1 MKTHKTY
8 NFEQL
13 IEYIRGYSWTCSD
26 MNALTLNEVHSMLAN
41 AVCQFECDQD
51 GFKAVAEV
59 AEEKRLEQVR
69 QINEA
74 WRISC
79 KSP

>member
-13 IEYIRGYSWTCSD
+13 VEYIRGYSWTCSD
-26 MNALTLNEVHSMLAN
+26 LNALTLNEVYAMLAN
-41 AVCQFECDQD
+41 AASQFECVQD
-51 GFKAVAEV
+51 GFEAHCEWRQKPQ
-59 AEEKRLEQVR
+59 EEQQK

-74 WRISC
+74 WRTC
-79 KSP
+79 NKKQ